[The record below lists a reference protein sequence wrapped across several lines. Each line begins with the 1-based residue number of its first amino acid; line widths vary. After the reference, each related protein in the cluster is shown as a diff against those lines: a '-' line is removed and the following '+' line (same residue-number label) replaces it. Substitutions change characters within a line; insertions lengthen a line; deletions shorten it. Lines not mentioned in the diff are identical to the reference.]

1 MVWSSP
7 REHGWGGALYENF
20 YDSDSSRLP
29 YNNLNFILSKNETI
43 TQTIKKPIGIY
54 IAEGFHFR
62 RPRKR

>member
-1 MVWSSP
+1 MVWSSL
-7 REHGWGGALYENF
+7 REDGWGGALYENF
-20 YDSDSSRLP
+20 DDLDSSRLP

-43 TQTIKKPIGIY
+43 TQTIKKRIGIY